1 MHISE
6 GIIAAPVLVAGAAT
20 AVAGCAIGL
29 KKMDLENTPKV
40 AVLSSAFFVA
50 SLIHVPIGPTSAHL
64 LLNGLIGIIL
74 GWTSFPALLVALL
87 LQAVL
92 FQFGGIT
99 TLGVN
104 TVVMAVP
111 AVICYLLYARF
122 VRSKNNKIAAVAG
135 FLAGVTGIL
144 LGGVLVALFL
154 IFTGEQFLTV
164 ARLFVIAHFPL
175 MIIEGVLTAF
185 IVIFIRRI
193 RPAVLG
199 GIGS

>member
-6 GIIAAPVLVAGAAT
+6 GVVAAPVLIAGAAG

-64 LLNGLIGIIL
+64 VLNGLVGIIL
-74 GWTSFPALLVALL
+74 GWISFPALLVALL
-87 LQAVL
+87 LQAIL

-111 AVICYLLYARF
+111 AVVCYGLYARF
-122 VRSKNNKIAAVAG
+122 VRSRNKTLAAVAG
-135 FLAGVTGIL
+135 FLTGITGIL
-144 LGGVLVALFL
+144 LGGILVALFL
-154 IFTGEQFLTV
+154 IFTGEQFLNV
-164 ARLFVIAHFPL
+164 ARLFIIAHFPL

-185 IVIFIRRI
+185 IVMFIRKI
-193 RPAVLG
+193 KPEILG
-199 GIGS
+199 GFVQ

>member
-6 GIIAAPVLVAGAAT
+6 GVVAAPILVAGAAG

-64 LLNGLIGIIL
+64 MLNGLVGILL
-74 GWTSFPALLVALL
+74 GWMSFPALLVALL

-104 TVVMAVP
+104 TVTMAVP
-111 AVICYLLYARF
+111 AVLCYLLYARF
-122 VRSKNNKIAAVAG
+122 VRSRNGTLAAVAG

-144 LGGVLVALFL
+144 LAGIIVALCL
-154 IFTGEQFLTV
+154 IFTGEQFLNV
-164 ARLFVIAHFPL
+164 ARLFIIIHFPV
-175 MIIEGVLTAF
+175 MIVEGLLTAF
-185 IVIFIRRI
+185 IVMFIRKMK
-193 RPAVLG
+193 PAILG
-199 GIGS
+199 G